1 MAAAAE
7 HKAALPMMLLKAAK
21 KGDDAKVRE
30 PPGLLLNWVLREFL
44 YIIFNGPC
52 RSVRA
57 VENKACLVPLT
68 LRLICG
74 NFEVF
79 TVVFDIHLWN
89 IIGRLNV
96 PGSCRRRP
104 AMALRPVH

>member
-1 MAAAAE
+1 MEAEAVAAAAE

-74 NFEVF
+74 NF
-79 TVVFDIHLWN
+79 
-89 IIGRLNV
+89 
-96 PGSCRRRP
+96 
-104 AMALRPVH
+104 